1 MIKAV
6 ILLTLIIVAG
16 ILIKVVS
23 SVLTVESGGD
33 GGIFAPSMYIGAFAG
48 FAFARLV
55 NLTGIIGF
63 WSIISSDFVFWVW
76 GLSRYVYLGFHGEL
90 PETSSCIILNS
101 WLY

>member
-1 MIKAV
+1 MRAV
-6 ILLTLIIVAG
+6 YGYFLPDFFL
-16 ILIKVVS
+16 
-23 SVLTVESGGD
+23 
-33 GGIFAPSMYIGAFAG
+33 FW
-48 FAFARLV
+48 V